1 MAVPEFPNFFC
12 LYGPNANVAHTSNI
26 ILISECQVRYLMGAL
41 KLICEEGFTTLDCK
55 PEVAEDYEQR
65 MDEALAKM
73 VWSHPSVHGFYRLGD
88 TGRVV
93 VNMPWN
99 AGQYWS
105 WTKEFDATE
114 YHCA

>member
-12 LYGPNANVAHTSNI
+12 LYGPNAKVAHTSNI